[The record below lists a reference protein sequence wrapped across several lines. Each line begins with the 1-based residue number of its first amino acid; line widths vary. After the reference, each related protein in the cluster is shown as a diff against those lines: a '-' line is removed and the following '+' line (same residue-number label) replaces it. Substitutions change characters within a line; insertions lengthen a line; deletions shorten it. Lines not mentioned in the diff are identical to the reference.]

1 MRCLYILDINP
12 LPVIS
17 FVDTYSHSAGCLFV
31 LLMVSFTVRK
41 FLIRSHLFIFAF
53 ISFTLGDRSKKIFLG
68 FMAKGFLPKLQ
79 VTLLVFSFLTSV
91 FYVRTFTG
99 TSNPALSSPTGNES
113 ALDLIVLMTL
123 LSFEHRIPLLLPS
136 NYQIFVYTS
145 FGFGALLLSQS

>member
-113 ALDLIVLMTL
+113 LDLIVLMTL